1 MPRPLTSGRMSG
13 TGAARLNSTRPLML
27 PVAGVAGVCAAG
39 RDTPAVA
46 ATTSTAAVRRARAG
60 IVSEPVEELAG
71 HERAVAHAAAI
82 AFVVL
87 HGQPGNE
94 VALHV
99 VAHGH
104 FGTPDR
110 RVPARGTPAGKRA
123 GDGREGQAVEP
134 RRGKH

>member
-27 PVAGVAGVCAAG
+27 PVPGVAGACTAG
-39 RDTPAVA
+39 RVAPAVA
-46 ATTSTAAVRRARAG
+46 ATTSTATVRRGRTG
-60 IVSEPVEELAG
+60 IASEPVSEPVEELAG
-71 HERAVAHAAAI
+71 HERAVADAPAI

-87 HGQPGNE
+87 HGQPGNQ

-104 FGTPDR
+104 FRAPDR
-110 RVPARGTPAGKRA
+110 RVPARGTSAGN
-123 GDGREGQAVEP
+123 
-134 RRGKH
+134 